1 LAEAKLVE
9 RTLRLTAEIKLRY
22 LDEVKD
28 EARLG
33 TLDRLSGTYHESLRL
48 LEARVREG
56 DAAPLESQLLLV
68 EASRAEAQKRTVAGR
83 IQVALSDPRRLFG
96 LGAGES
102 LVLLAQSGRTEACH
116 TLADLQRQVVEQPP
130 DLRAARLEEER
141 SAAEVSLIEAQ
152 GRSDVTLSAQYAL
165 TNDKMGICKG

>member
-1 LAEAKLVE
+1 ME

-33 TLDRLSGTYHESLRL
+33 TLDRLSGTYRESLRL

-56 DAAPLESQLLLV
+56 DAAPLERLLLV

-83 IQVALSDPRRLFG
+83 IQVALSDPRRLCG

-116 TLADLQRQVVEQPP
+116 TLADLQRQAVEQPP

-165 TNDKMGICKG
+165 TNDKMGNL